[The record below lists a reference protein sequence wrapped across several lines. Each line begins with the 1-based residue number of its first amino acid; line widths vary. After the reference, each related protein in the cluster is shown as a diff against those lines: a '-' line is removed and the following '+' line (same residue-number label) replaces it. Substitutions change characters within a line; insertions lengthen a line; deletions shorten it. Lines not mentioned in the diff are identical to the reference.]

1 MPCRHTHIGKNR
13 TRSMSLPTTSAE
25 KDLPISTDSACLA
38 EPWRVDP
45 RLSAIIQSD
54 YEALQTDMRQVN
66 DLAAHFQRRLAGKSD
81 DFVLLNQ
88 ILENTR
94 EDLAHLHASIAALRA
109 ERHRLA
115 NEAMKAEAY
124 KVQLASV
131 TGERSQ
137 LRVDLE
143 VVRKALAASGEEMA
157 RSLRHRD
164 KHVADLTVEN
174 ALLKQ
179 RLLEKLRRSVE
190 PPRSSWPDF
199 DALESLP
206 AEEDAEL
213 EISLA

>member
-1 MPCRHTHIGKNR
+1 MT
-13 TRSMSLPTTSAE
+13 LQTTSAE
-25 KDLPISTDSACLA
+25 KDIPTDSPCVA

-66 DLAAHFQRRLAGKSD
+66 DFAAHFQRQLAGKSD
-81 DFVLLNQ
+81 DFALLNQ
-88 ILENTR
+88 IFENTR

-124 KVQLASV
+124 RGQLATV

-143 VVRKALAASGEEMA
+143 MVRRALAASREEMA
-157 RSLRHRD
+157 MSLRQRD
-164 KHVADLTVEN
+164 KQVADLTVEN

-179 RLLEKLRRSVE
+179 RLLEALRKPIE
-190 PPRSSWPDF
+190 PSRSSWPDF
-199 DALESLP
+199 DDLEHLP
-206 AEEDAEL
+206 AEENAEP
-213 EISLA
+213 EISFA